1 MLDKLIRFLVHEKD
15 ILNELVGLAEKQ
27 QRALVEYDINAL
39 NEIVSY
45 QDALSK
51 NLRETEEKRIRLLM
65 NWLQISRSEA
75 MKIRLSAIE
84 KSLKSAEQENIK
96 ELRMQLNDLMARF
109 KNFNT
114 TNRVLANKGK
124 NGTAQML
131 AMFKNGNN
139 SVCNVRI

>member
-1 MLDKLIRFLVHEKD
+1 MHEKD

-51 NLRETEEKRIRLLM
+51 NLKETEEKRIRLLM

-84 KSLKSAEQENIK
+84 KSLKSAEQQNIK
-96 ELRMQLNDLMARF
+96 ELRMQLNDLMVRF
-109 KNFNT
+109 KNYNT
-114 TNRVLANKGK
+114 SNRVLANKGK
-124 NGTAQML
+124 NSTAQML

>member
-1 MLDKLIRFLVHEKD
+1 MLDKLTRFLVHEKD

-45 QDALSK
+45 QEALSK

-84 KSLKSAEQENIK
+84 RSLKGAEQENMKMIRM
-96 ELRMQLNDLMARF
+96 ELDDLMSRF
-109 KNFNT
+109 KTCNT

-124 NGTAQML
+124 NSVSQML
-131 AMFKNGNN
+131 AMFKNGRS
-139 SVCNVRI
+139 SVCNVTI

>member
-1 MLDKLIRFLVHEKD
+1 VHEKD

>member
-1 MLDKLIRFLVHEKD
+1 MLDKLLRFLVHEKD
-15 ILNELVGLAEKQ
+15 ILNELVGLADKQ

-45 QDALSK
+45 QEALSK

-84 KSLKSAEQENIK
+84 RSLKGGEQENMRQIRS
-96 ELRMQLNDLMARF
+96 ELDDLMNRF
-109 KNFNT
+109 KVTNT

-124 NGTAQML
+124 HSVSQML
-131 AMFKNGNN
+131 AMFKNGRN
-139 SVCNVRI
+139 SVCNVTI